1 MSLSLIARLLAFVAP
16 KDEKFFKL
24 FDTHAKLVV
33 EVARQLATISSA
45 PDSDFEMHFEE
56 IKSLERQAKG
66 VARNILLSLHKSF
79 ITPLDRSEIKD
90 LIVALSDMVVYMED
104 VPTRSFLYGKG
115 SFTAEMA
122 ALGQIVLRAA
132 EKIAEAVHL
141 MHDMANAERIL
152 EICGGIG
159 EIAIDADR
167 VVRQGIER
175 LFRDEN
181 DPKTLIRIKEMY
193 ELYEAA
199 VERCEDAAD
208 VIHGIT
214 LERV

>member
-1 MSLSLIARLLAFVAP
+1 MSLSLIARLMAFVAP

-33 EVARQLATISSA
+33 EVARQLSTISSA
-45 PDSDFEMHFEE
+45 PDSDFETHFAE

-66 VARNILLSLHKSF
+66 VARTILLSLHKSF

-115 SFTAEMA
+115 SFTSEMA

-141 MHDMANAERIL
+141 MPDMANAERIL
-152 EICGGIG
+152 GICGNIG
-159 EIAIDADR
+159 EIATDADR
-167 VVRQGIER
+167 IVRQGIGR

>member
-1 MSLSLIARLLAFVAP
+1 MSHTLISRLLAAVAP
-16 KDEKFFKL
+16 KDEKFFNL
-24 FDTHAKLVV
+24 FDAHAKLLVDAAK
-33 EVARQLATISSA
+33 ELAILSSA
-45 PDSDFEMHFEE
+45 PDSDFEKHFEL
-56 IKSLERQAKG
+56 IQSLERQADG
-66 VARNILLSLHKSF
+66 VSRTILLSLHKAF

-90 LIVALSDMVVYMED
+90 LIVALDDVVDYIED
-104 VPTRSFLYGKG
+104 IPTRSFLYGKG
-115 SFTAEMA
+115 SFTTEMA
-122 ALGQIVLRAA
+122 ALGQIVLRAS
-132 EKIAEAVHL
+132 ERIAAAVNL
-141 MHDMANAERIL
+141 MHDMANAERII
-152 EICGGIG
+152 EICGSIG
-159 EIAIDADR
+159 EIATDADR

-175 LFRDEN
+175 LFREEN